1 MNKRTLLSLAP
12 VALLSACGFRL
23 RGVPEFGFGSLYIVA
38 PASSPL
44 ARELQRTLDGSGSQ
58 LKVLRDPASM
68 PTAEAIFDLLQEQQE
83 RVVVGLNAS
92 GQVRELQLRL
102 RIKFRLRTP
111 TGVELIPDTEL
122 LQQRDISY
130 NETIALAKEA
140 EEALIYRDMRT
151 DLVQQLMRRL
161 AAASTASCTTAGW
174 PSQPSARPVRARM
187 AGLAST
193 TGNSAGCPANTGCA
207 AAHSS
212 RRPSRV
218 RQASH
223 TDPSRM
229 AASQTA
235 SRRRASSP
243 VQRASSTS
251 TPTRARVAQPAGVG
265 RQRKPCQ
272 PSVCEPSRG
281 VMPA

>member
-140 EEALIYRDMRT
+140 EEALLYRDMRT

-161 AAASTASCTTAGW
+161 AAAK
-174 PSQPSARPVRARM
+174 RYL
-187 AGLAST
+187 AGLFEPGISVRVEPVETLRSAST
-193 TGNSAGCPANTGCA
+193 GSA
-207 AAHSS
+207 
-212 RRPSRV
+212 
-218 RQASH
+218 
-223 TDPSRM
+223 
-229 AASQTA
+229 
-235 SRRRASSP
+235 
-243 VQRASSTS
+243 
-251 TPTRARVAQPAGVG
+251 
-265 RQRKPCQ
+265 
-272 PSVCEPSRG
+272 
-281 VMPA
+281 